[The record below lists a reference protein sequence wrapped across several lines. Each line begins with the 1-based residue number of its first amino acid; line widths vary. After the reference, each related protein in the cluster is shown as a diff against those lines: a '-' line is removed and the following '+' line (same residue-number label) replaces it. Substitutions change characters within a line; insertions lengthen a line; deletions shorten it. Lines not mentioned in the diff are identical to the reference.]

1 MALFVSE
8 GDPGRDMLLHDAK
21 HVAGKAMKAGELHLQ
36 VIPGADHTF
45 SQSKPREELL
55 DRLVTHF
62 TQRSLRD

>member
-1 MALFVSE
+1 
-8 GDPGRDMLLHDAK
+8 
-21 HVAGKAMKAGELHLQ
+21 MKAGELHLQ

-55 DRLVTHF
+55 ERLVTHF